1 LLIDIIV
8 MAILAVIAG
17 AKGWEDIENY
27 AMARLVGGVLDTAEW
42 YPWSRF
48 VACSRAAQSTS
59 FERCQRW
66 VGAWSR
72 LGAQ

>member
-27 AMARLVGGVLDTAEW
+27 AIRHWLAEFLTLPNGIPGHDTF
-42 YPWSRF
+42 RR
-48 VACSRAAQSTS
+48 VRAAQSTS
-59 FERCQRW
+59 FERCFQRW
-66 VGAWSR
+66 VEPWSR
-72 LGAQ
+72 S

>member
-27 AMARLVGGVLDTAEW
+27 AISKQDWLAEFLTLPNGIPGHDTFRRVSSGSQPQVL
-42 YPWSRF
+42 SCF
-48 VACSRAAQSTS
+48 
-59 FERCQRW
+59 QRW
-66 VGAWSR
+66 VETK
-72 LGAQ
+72 LG